1 MAIANPAL
9 LNASSEQ
16 RGVSPV
22 EFICVKANCLEPSAR
37 KGVPEERRR
46 LPKIFVSA
54 DSQPI
59 NPTPLFD
66 FLSRL
71 LSFVKFLQ
79 GLRDALEIADTH
91 LAALDARI
99 EKVAFREFPHLHGIF
114 DDWVAFAKNQ
124 PRLFH

>member
-1 MAIANPAL
+1 MPGQVGTALVIQIHRQEGDVTGHVHITEPIVEFNAVVNVQRPRCQMDMLQVQITVAIANPAL

-66 FLSRL
+66 FLS
-71 LSFVKFLQ
+71 
-79 GLRDALEIADTH
+79 
-91 LAALDARI
+91 
-99 EKVAFREFPHLHGIF
+99 
-114 DDWVAFAKNQ
+114 
-124 PRLFH
+124 